1 MADRDTSIYRFERIQ
16 NELYRLL
23 YGREEIPARWK
34 VTKLPCWFL
43 LYLVHYQFCIAY
55 VNGNLGMSVGSLF
68 VRKYF
73 DGQSKQDV
81 RSQLS
86 LLSKYEN

>member
-1 MADRDTSIYRFERIQ
+1 MSYPTVILTSNTSFERIQ

-34 VTKLPCWFL
+34 
-43 LYLVHYQFCIAY
+43 FCIAY

-81 RSQLS
+81 R
-86 LLSKYEN
+86 E

>member
-1 MADRDTSIYRFERIQ
+1 MSVFLFLDIFAQINGKTIGELYNVEPDRTTNTSFERIQ

-34 VTKLPCWFL
+34 
-43 LYLVHYQFCIAY
+43 FCIAY

-81 RSQLS
+81 RR
-86 LLSKYEN
+86 

>member
-1 MADRDTSIYRFERIQ
+1 MVTADRHTSISRFERIQ

-34 VTKLPCWFL
+34 
-43 LYLVHYQFCIAY
+43 FCIAY

-68 VRKYF
+68 VRQYF

-81 RSQLS
+81 SEQLYS
-86 LLSKYEN
+86 IC

>member
-1 MADRDTSIYRFERIQ
+1 M
-16 NELYRLL
+16 
-23 YGREEIPARWK
+23 PARWK
-34 VTKLPCWFL
+34 
-43 LYLVHYQFCIAY
+43 FCIAY

-81 RSQLS
+81 RSGINFQTQFVNQ
-86 LLSKYEN
+86 YFRCYT

>member
-1 MADRDTSIYRFERIQ
+1 M
-16 NELYRLL
+16 
-23 YGREEIPARWK
+23 PARWK
-34 VTKLPCWFL
+34 
-43 LYLVHYQFCIAY
+43 FCIAY

-81 RSQLS
+81 RSVFFRNYNYYNNNYKQMLYLTSEIQKQFQNIVEEVDWLS
-86 LLSKYEN
+86 AATKETARW

>member
-1 MADRDTSIYRFERIQ
+1 MLTADRDTSIYRFERIQ

-34 VTKLPCWFL
+34 
-43 LYLVHYQFCIAY
+43 FCIAY

-81 RSQLS
+81 RIIIFYLVGWAGNPREG
-86 LLSKYEN
+86 K